1 MTDIKRLSDEQAVRQ
16 VREKD
21 KELFSEIIRRYQSK
35 LMRYVIHLTGDYNKA
50 ADIVQETFIKT
61 YVNLNGFNINKKFS
75 SWIYR
80 IAHNETMNMF
90 SRYKNQTSLDQKRDF
105 DSGIVLEDELV
116 KKELKAHTEYCLNQL
131 PIIYKEPLSL
141 FFLEEKSYE
150 EISDILRIPIGTVG
164 TRVNRAKILM
174 KKICQK

>member
-1 MTDIKRLSDEQAVRQ
+1 MTDIKRLSDEQVVRQ

-21 KELFSEIIRRYQSK
+21 KELFGEIIRRYQSK
-35 LMRYVIHLTGDYNKA
+35 LMRYVIYLTGDYNKA
-50 ADIVQETFIKT
+50 ADIVQETFIKA

-116 KKELKAHTEYCLNQL
+116 KKELKAHTEYCL
-131 PIIYKEPLSL
+131 S
-141 FFLEEKSYE
+141 
-150 EISDILRIPIGTVG
+150 
-164 TRVNRAKILM
+164 
-174 KKICQK
+174 